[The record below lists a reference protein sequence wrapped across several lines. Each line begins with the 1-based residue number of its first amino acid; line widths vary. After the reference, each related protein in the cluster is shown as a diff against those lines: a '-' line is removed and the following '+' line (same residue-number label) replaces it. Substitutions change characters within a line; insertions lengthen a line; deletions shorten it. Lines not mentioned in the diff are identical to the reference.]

1 MIYVSRSWKPIA
13 SLADQPELLCA
24 GLRSSVA
31 MKPGPD
37 ADDVGATELWCKELW
52 YFCQTPLNASG
63 LLGTYSSTFSKTCN
77 QSEEIKLSFRASEPS
92 CSYDLDDGL
101 QRQRQR
107 TGHESQDSTRPGS
120 VLAKSVDL

>member
-1 MIYVSRSWKPIA
+1 
-13 SLADQPELLCA
+13 
-24 GLRSSVA
+24 

-37 ADDVGATELWCKELW
+37 ADDVGATELWCKEL
-52 YFCQTPLNASG
+52 C
-63 LLGTYSSTFSKTCN
+63 STFSKTCN
-77 QSEEIKLSFRASEPS
+77 QSEEIKLYFRASEPS

-101 QRQRQR
+101 QRQR